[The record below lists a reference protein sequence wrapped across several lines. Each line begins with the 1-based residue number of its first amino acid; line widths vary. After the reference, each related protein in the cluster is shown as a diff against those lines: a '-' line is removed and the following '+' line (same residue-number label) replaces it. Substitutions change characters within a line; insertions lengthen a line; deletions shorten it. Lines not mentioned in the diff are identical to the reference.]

1 MHRHHGWLSEN
12 SREFGIS
19 QPGNSGWP
27 RENEEPDWYLG
38 ENFKRYPNRQLLL
51 DADFDTWL
59 KGWMPSEPIIYPQ
72 SRVLALGS
80 CFASNFVE
88 WLDRHGFNKLN
99 MEASRAL
106 LRNPFENTAVVEQLF
121 RWAFAELDPTTLV
134 WVGRDRRRIA
144 PTEEHRLA
152 LRSALTE
159 ADVLIVT
166 LSLSELWYDKL
177 TGEPLWRM
185 PKELHD
191 PERHGFKV
199 LSVAET
205 LLTLES
211 IERIRRSYMPNLR
224 IIYTVSPMPL
234 AATFRPVSSLTAN
247 SASKAVVRA
256 SVDEFLRSRE
266 DLNRTYFYYPG
277 YEIVTEMIADPFLPD
292 NRHLHDFVIDA
303 VMDQFARGF
312 MAGDT
317 HDKNS
322 PKLKQVMTGD
332 PHHVEL
338 ERKIADLWRVCGER
352 LVVIQGLAK
361 TCADRLEV
369 IGGLKKACD
378 ERLALINQ
386 LQKTCEDRLAVI
398 DGIERSRAVGSDP

>member
-1 MHRHHGWLSEN
+1 MHRHHGWLWQN
-12 SREFGIS
+12 SKEFGIAR
-19 QPGNSGWP
+19 PGYTSWP
-27 RENEEPDWYLG
+27 RGNEESAWYLG
-38 ENFKRYPNRQLLL
+38 ENFKWYPNRQQLLNG
-51 DADFDTWL
+51 DFDTWL
-59 KGWMPSEPIIYPQ
+59 KGWMPSEPVIYPQ
-72 SRVLALGS
+72 SRVFALGS
-80 CFASNFVE
+80 CFAGNFVE
-88 WLDRHGFNKLN
+88 WLDRHGFNHSN
-99 MEASRAL
+99 METSRAL
-106 LRNPFENTAVVEQLF
+106 LRNPFENSAVVEQLF

-134 WVGRDRRRIA
+134 WVGRDRRRIV
-144 PTEEHRLA
+144 PTEEQRLA
-152 LRSALTE
+152 LRSALTD

-185 PKELHD
+185 PREFHD
-191 PERHGFKV
+191 PERHVFKV

-211 IERIRRSYMPNLR
+211 IERIRRSYMPDLK
-224 IIYTVSPMPL
+224 IIYTVSPMPF
-234 AATFRPVSSLTAN
+234 AATFRPVSPLTAN

-277 YEIVTEMIADPFLPD
+277 YEIVTEMIADPFMPD
-292 NRHLHDFVIDA
+292 NRHLHDYVIDA
-303 VMDQFARGF
+303 VMDQFARSF

-322 PKLKQVMTGD
+322 PKLKQLMTGD
-332 PHHVEL
+332 PYHVVL
-338 ERKIADLWRVCGER
+338 ERKNADLGRICAER
-352 LVVIQGLAK
+352 QVVIQGLAK

-369 IGGLKKACD
+369 IDGLKKACD
-378 ERLALINQ
+378 ERLALINE
-386 LQKTCEDRLAVI
+386 LQKVCEDRLAVI